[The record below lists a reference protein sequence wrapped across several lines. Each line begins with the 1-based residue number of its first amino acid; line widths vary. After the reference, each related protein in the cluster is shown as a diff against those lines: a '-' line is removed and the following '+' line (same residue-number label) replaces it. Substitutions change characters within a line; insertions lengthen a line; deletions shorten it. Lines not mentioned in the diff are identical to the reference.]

1 MSLSK
6 RQLKIL
12 KKIYYCPYIS
22 VAEMEL
28 LFPRPDTKD
37 ILIQLQREKY
47 ISFRKADNI
56 HDDDGREFL
65 PFSSAAHLVTRSKG
79 DIAAEDRALFR
90 ANLALTIAIFSLI
103 VSILALISQWHLP
116 PIPLY

>member
-6 RQLKIL
+6 RQLKIV

-37 ILIQLQREKY
+37 LLIQLQRDKY

-56 HDDDGREFL
+56 DDDDGREFL
-65 PFSSAAHLVTRSKG
+65 PYSSAVHLVTLQKG
-79 DIAAEDRALFR
+79 AVAAEDLALFR
-90 ANLALTIAIFSLI
+90 ANLALTIAVLSLI
-103 VSILALISQWHLP
+103 VSVLALISQWR
-116 PIPLY
+116 